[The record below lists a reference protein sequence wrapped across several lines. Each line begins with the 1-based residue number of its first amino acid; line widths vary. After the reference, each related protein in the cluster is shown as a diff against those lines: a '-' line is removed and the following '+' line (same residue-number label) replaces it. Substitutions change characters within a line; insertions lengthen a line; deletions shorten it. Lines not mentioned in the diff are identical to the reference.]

1 MVALRFLGL
10 ASVLA
15 LASGHASAQMANWQG
30 ERFTPS
36 LRECLSALEDG
47 VVLPVEG
54 SGSVWTSHSYVVH
67 SGNIY
72 FVSIENGAIA
82 CIGWDM

>member
-15 LASGHASAQMANWQG
+15 LASGHASAQMGNWQG
-30 ERFTPS
+30 EQFRPS
-36 LRECLSALEDG
+36 LRECLNALENG
-47 VVLPVEG
+47 VVLPIEV
-54 SGSVWTSHSYVVH
+54 TSSTSQSYVVH
-67 SGNIY
+67 SGKIY
-72 FVSIENGAIA
+72 FVGIENGTMI